1 MATTTNT
8 VRRFTDINLM
18 FAPHPYSKDI
28 LTKKGVD
35 AVKASI
41 QNLILTKNYER
52 PFHPEIGSQVN
63 ALMFENFIPSTI
75 VAIERSIRNTIEKF
89 EPRAIILDVQIVDK
103 SDSNA
108 IDIEVTFKL
117 NNVALPVTVT
127 TTISRVR

>member
-52 PFHPEIGSQVN
+52 PFHPEIGSQVS

>member
-1 MATTTNT
+1 MATINRV
-8 VRRFTDINLM
+8 VRRYTDLNLI

-28 LTKKGVD
+28 LTRKNSD

-63 ALMFENFIPSTI
+63 NLMFENMMPSTI
-75 VAIERSIRNTIEKF
+75 SALDKSIRDTITKF
-89 EPRAIILDVQIVDK
+89 EPRATILEVNIIDN
-103 SDSNA
+103 SDLNA
-108 IDIEVTFKL
+108 IDIEVIFAL
-117 NNVALPVTVT
+117 NNVSEPVTVT

>member
-1 MATTTNT
+1 MATTSNT
-8 VRRFTDINLM
+8 VRRFTDLNLI

-28 LTKKGVD
+28 LTRKNID
-35 AVKASI
+35 AVKTSI

-63 ALMFENFIPSTI
+63 ALMFENLMPSTI

-89 EPRAIILDVQIVDK
+89 EPRATILDIQIVDN

-108 IDIEVTFKL
+108 VDIEVTFTI

>member
-1 MATTTNT
+1 MATTSKI
-8 VRRFTDINLM
+8 VRRFTDLNLI

-28 LTKKGVD
+28 LTRKNID
-35 AVKASI
+35 AVKSSI

-63 ALMFENFIPSTI
+63 ALMFENLMPSTI
-75 VAIERSIRNTIEKF
+75 VAIERSIRNTVEKF
-89 EPRAIILDVQIVDK
+89 EPRANILDVQIVDN
-103 SDSNA
+103 SDFNA
-108 IDIEVTFKL
+108 VDIEVTFTI

>member
-8 VRRFTDINLM
+8 VRRFTDLNLM

-28 LTKKGVD
+28 LTRKNVD

-52 PFHPEIGSQVN
+52 PFHPEIGSQVS

-89 EPRAIILDVQIVDK
+89 EPRANILNVQIVDN
-103 SDSNA
+103 SDLNA
-108 IDIEVTFKL
+108 IDIEVTFRL

>member
-8 VRRFTDINLM
+8 VRRFTDLNLM
-18 FAPHPYSKDI
+18 FAPHPYSKDN
-28 LTKKGVD
+28 LTRKNVV

-52 PFHPEIGSQVN
+52 PFHPEIGCQVN
-63 ALMFENFIPSTI
+63 ALMFENFMPST
-75 VAIERSIRNTIEKF
+75 VAAIERSIRNTIEKF
-89 EPRAIILDVQIVDK
+89 EPRANILNVQIVDN
-103 SDSNA
+103 SDLNA
-108 IDIEVTFKL
+108 IDIEVTFRL

>member
-1 MATTTNT
+1 MATINRV
-8 VRRFTDINLM
+8 VRRYTDLNLI

-28 LTKKGVD
+28 LTRKNSD

-63 ALMFENFIPSTI
+63 NLMFENMMPSTI
-75 VAIERSIRNTIEKF
+75 SALDKSIRDTITKF
-89 EPRAIILDVQIVDK
+89 EPRATILEVNIIDN

-108 IDIEVTFKL
+108 IDIEVIFAL
-117 NNVALPVTVT
+117 NNVSEPVTVT

>member
-52 PFHPEIGSQVN
+52 PFHPEIGSQVS

-89 EPRAIILDVQIVDK
+89 EPRAIILDVQIVDN
-103 SDSNA
+103 SNSNA